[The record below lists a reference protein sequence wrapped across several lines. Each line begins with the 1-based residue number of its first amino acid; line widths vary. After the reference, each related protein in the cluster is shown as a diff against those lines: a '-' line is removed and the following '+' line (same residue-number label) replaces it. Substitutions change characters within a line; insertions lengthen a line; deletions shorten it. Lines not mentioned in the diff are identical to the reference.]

1 MALTPLQK
9 SERRLG
15 LGASMAA
22 PACGLS
28 KYKTPYKLWR
38 EMALGED
45 LDEGEKLH
53 LDMGHVLEPFTLD
66 RFART
71 QKKTVIDRQVKVVD
85 PKHPWRWVTLD
96 GRCQEDRA
104 PIEAKSVGFAN
115 PAEWGE
121 EFEADAVPMEYY
133 AQCQHN
139 MACTDASYVWFPV
152 IVLNRQFRVY
162 KIHRDQG
169 VIDHM
174 TNVQTQFLE
183 MVRNKTPPPPQT
195 MDDVSTMFPGN
206 NGALAKADEATRSLV
221 VEMKAKKADIKIMEE
236 ATEELKLQIAAYMGD
251 STELLY
257 NGRLITTYRR
267 AKDSKKFDINT
278 FMVDH
283 PAMYDKY
290 LIPVPGSRRMLL
302 K

>member
-1 MALTPLQK
+1 
-9 SERRLG
+9 
-15 LGASMAA
+15 
-22 PACGLS
+22 
-28 KYKTPYKLWR
+28 
-38 EMALGED
+38 
-45 LDEGEKLH
+45 
-53 LDMGHVLEPFTLD
+53 
-66 RFART
+66 
-71 QKKTVIDRQVKVVD
+71 
-85 PKHPWRWVTLD
+85 
-96 GRCQEDRA
+96 
-104 PIEAKSVGFAN
+104 
-115 PAEWGE
+115 
-121 EFEADAVPMEYY
+121 
-133 AQCQHN
+133 
-139 MACTDASYVWFPV
+139 
-152 IVLNRQFRVY
+152 VLNRQFRVY